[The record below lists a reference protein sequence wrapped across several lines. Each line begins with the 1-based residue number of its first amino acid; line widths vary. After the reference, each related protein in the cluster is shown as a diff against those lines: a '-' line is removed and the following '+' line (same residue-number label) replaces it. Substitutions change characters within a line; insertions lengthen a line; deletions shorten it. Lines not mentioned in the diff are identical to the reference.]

1 MKKYYNAFLMLFA
14 SVTVAAENKPLSA
27 MKAMNQLN
35 DRAGYCSRNNR
46 NSEIIAINS
55 PTFDA
60 LTNQQKQHTILLINN
75 NLYYSCID
83 AVNARLI
90 FKNALIREG
99 INYKQKQYNVYLN
112 DYPLPDDIKQF
123 KSDYADEIKA
133 ITKSLNLPHDYGSF
147 DTLATINK
155 YAPIH

>member
-1 MKKYYNAFLMLFA
+1 MICSLN
-14 SVTVAAENKPLSA
+14 TTAADEKLTA
-27 MKAMNQLN
+27 MQAMNALN
-35 DRAGYCSRNNR
+35 DRANYCSRNTRN

-55 PTFDA
+55 PVFDA

-75 NLYYSCID
+75 DLYYACID
-83 AVNARLI
+83 AVNARLA
-90 FKNALIREG
+90 FKNALIKEG
-99 INYKQKQYNVYLN
+99 IDYKQKQYNVYLN
-112 DYPLPDDIKQF
+112 DYLLPDALKQF

-133 ITKSLNLPHDYGSF
+133 ITKSLKLPNNYGSF